1 MENEKFNDSI
11 EITGDLYDEYEA
23 YQLEAIQAEEADS
36 KPPLPPLT
44 EAAWDTMTEA
54 AWEEVFQHKMIAWGE
69 EAALDEGYWDE

>member
-1 MENEKFNDSI
+1 MENEKFNDNL

-23 YQLEAIQAEEADS
+23 IQAEAADS
-36 KPPLPPLT
+36 KPPLPP
-44 EAAWDTMTEA
+44 MTEA